1 MNLKGNLNPK
11 LIKDIAKFIIYLEKL
26 NIQIFIAT
34 HSLFFIKELEILRK
48 KEIEIKYFS
57 FGFNNDD
64 ETIKV
69 SQNKDFEDLDDLV
82 ILDEELNQMIDL

>member
-1 MNLKGNLNPK
+1 MSYLIKNGALNKNSILFIDEPESNLNPK

-48 KEIEIKYFS
+48 KRKLEK
-57 FGFNNDD
+57 
-64 ETIKV
+64 
-69 SQNKDFEDLDDLV
+69 
-82 ILDEELNQMIDL
+82 